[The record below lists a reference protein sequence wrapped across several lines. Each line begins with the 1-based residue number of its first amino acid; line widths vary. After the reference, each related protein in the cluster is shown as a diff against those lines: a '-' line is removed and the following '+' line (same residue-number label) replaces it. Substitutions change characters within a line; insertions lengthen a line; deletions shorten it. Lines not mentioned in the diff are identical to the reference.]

1 MSNHNYSQY
10 STSKKKKNNNN
21 RPKFEETIEQMAV
34 VEDITASEVVTD
46 VAAPV
51 EPLEVKMAVET
62 VDTVAMPMTVTG
74 TVAGCTKLNVRSN
87 PAVDADILAVVD
99 NNTVVEIDPARS
111 DNEWLKITTA
121 SGVDGYCMRKFVSAK
136 L

>member
-1 MSNHNYSQY
+1 MSNHNYFQY
-10 STSKKKKNNNN
+10 STSKKKKNNN

-62 VDTVAMPMTVTG
+62 VDTVTMYTTVTG

>member
-10 STSKKKKNNNN
+10 STSKKKKNNN

-34 VEDITASEVVTD
+34 VEDIAASEVVTD

-51 EPLEVKMAVET
+51 EPLEVKMAVEA
-62 VDTVAMPMTVTG
+62 VDTVVLPMTVTG

-111 DNEWLKITTA
+111 DNKWLKITTA
-121 SGVDGYCMRKFVSAK
+121 SGIDGYCMRKFVSAK
-136 L
+136 M